1 MSMEIIKSTGVTKD
15 VKILIA
21 ILVVIFFFSAGVLR
35 WFSMDSVPDDSE
47 TVLTQQ
53 PMEEKDMVAAD
64 PNNPPEPMEEK
75 DMVAADPN
83 KVIPMAKSVTLDE
96 VMQHKSSADC
106 HTIIRG
112 GVYNISS
119 FIEQHP
125 DGKMNVENTC
135 GMDSTKLFEGQY
147 GGMLDKEEQLKGLFV
162 GIFMKQ

>member
-1 MSMEIIKSTGVTKD
+1 MSMEIIKSTEVTKD

-53 PMEEKDMVAAD
+53 
-64 PNNPPEPMEEK
+64 PMEEK

>member
-1 MSMEIIKSTGVTKD
+1 MEIIKSTGVTKD

-35 WFSMDSVPDDSE
+35 WFSMDSVSDDSE

-64 PNNPPEPMEEK
+64 PNNPP
-75 DMVAADPN
+75 ATA
-83 KVIPMAKSVTLDE
+83 IPMAKSVTLDE

>member
-1 MSMEIIKSTGVTKD
+1 MEIIKSTGVTKD

-53 PMEEKDMVAAD
+53 
-64 PNNPPEPMEEK
+64 PMEEK

>member
-53 PMEEKDMVAAD
+53 
-64 PNNPPEPMEEK
+64 PMEEK

>member
-1 MSMEIIKSTGVTKD
+1 MEIIKSTEVTKD

-53 PMEEKDMVAAD
+53 
-64 PNNPPEPMEEK
+64 PMEEK